1 MRRISRGRRCRPVG
15 MGISSPDDK
24 GLRSMVTGS
33 AKVCGGTRQLRRS
46 WPGSGATRLTYC
58 CACLV
63 VKLKLPET
71 QIRDGVQALALL
83 PEFRVMNRLC
93 AACWR
98 QDDMLQMGA

>member
-1 MRRISRGRRCRPVG
+1 MRRDSPAQAITALLRP
-15 MGISSPDDK
+15 D
-24 GLRSMVTGS
+24 
-33 AKVCGGTRQLRRS
+33 
-46 WPGSGATRLTYC
+46 WPNSYC